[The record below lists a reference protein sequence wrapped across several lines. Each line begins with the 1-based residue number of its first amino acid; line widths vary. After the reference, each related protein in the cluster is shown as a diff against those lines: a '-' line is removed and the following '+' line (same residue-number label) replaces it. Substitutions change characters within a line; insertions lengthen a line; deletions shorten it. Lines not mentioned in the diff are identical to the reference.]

1 MSGIF
6 DTHAHYTDKRFENEF
21 EGGASALL
29 SAVFANGVDKIINV
43 GTNTANNT
51 RVVEMASEYEGMYAA
66 VGIHPSDIDEEVSL
80 EDAIAKLRALL
91 DKRAENKVVALGEIG
106 LDYYWRQ
113 DNKEEQKKFLE
124 AQLTLAEE
132 YSMPVIIHD
141 RDAHGDIFETILRH
155 PNVHG
160 VFHSYSGSP
169 EMARELLRRGWYIS
183 FSGVVT
189 FKNARNVKA
198 AAAVVPLDCFL
209 LETDAPYLSPEPNR
223 GKRNE
228 PSYVRF
234 VAEELAALREMPYEE
249 IAKITTNNAL
259 QIFRL
264 TDE

>member
-198 AAAVVPLDCFL
+198 AAAVVPLDRFL
-209 LETDAPYLSPEPNR
+209 LETDAPYLAPEPWR
-223 GKRNE
+223 GKLNRSDYIASSVRTLAEIHGVTEEKIRDYSHRNACKLF
-228 PSYVRF
+228 S
-234 VAEELAALREMPYEE
+234 
-249 IAKITTNNAL
+249 I
-259 QIFRL
+259 
-264 TDE
+264 

>member
-6 DTHAHYTDKRFENEF
+6 DTHAHYCDKRFENEF

-43 GTNTANNT
+43 GTNTAHNLQ
-51 RVVEMASEYEGMYAA
+51 VIAMASEYEGMYAA
-66 VGIHPSDIDEEVSL
+66 VGIHPSDIDDEVSL
-80 EDAIAKLRALL
+80 EDAISKLRALL

-113 DNKEEQKKFLE
+113 DNKEEQMKVLE
-124 AQLTLAEE
+124 AQLALAEE
-132 YSMPVIIHD
+132 YSIPVIIHD

-155 PNVHG
+155 PNVRG

-198 AAAVVPLDCFL
+198 AAAVVPLDRFL
-209 LETDAPYLSPEPNR
+209 LETDAPYLAPEPWR
-223 GKRNE
+223 GKLNRSDYIASSVHTLAEIHGVTEDEIRDYSHRNACKLF
-228 PSYVRF
+228 SV
-234 VAEELAALREMPYEE
+234 
-249 IAKITTNNAL
+249 
-259 QIFRL
+259 
-264 TDE
+264 

>member
-6 DTHAHYTDKRFENEF
+6 DTHAHYCDKRFENEF

-43 GTNTANNT
+43 GTNTAHNLQ
-51 RVVEMASEYEGMYAA
+51 VIAMASEYEGMYAA
-66 VGIHPSDIDEEVSL
+66 VGIHPSDIDDEVSL
-80 EDAIAKLRALL
+80 EDAISKLRALL

-113 DNKEEQKKFLE
+113 DNKEEQMKFLE
-124 AQLTLAEE
+124 AQLALAEE
-132 YSMPVIIHD
+132 YSIPVIIHD

-155 PNVHG
+155 PNVRG

-198 AAAVVPLDCFL
+198 AAAVVPLDRFL
-209 LETDAPYLSPEPNR
+209 LETDAPYLAPEPWR
-223 GKRNE
+223 GKLNRSDYIASSVRTLAEIHGVTEDKIRDYSHRNACKLF
-228 PSYVRF
+228 SV
-234 VAEELAALREMPYEE
+234 
-249 IAKITTNNAL
+249 
-259 QIFRL
+259 
-264 TDE
+264 

>member
-6 DTHAHYTDKRFENEF
+6 DTHAHYCDKRFENEF

-29 SAVFANGVDKIINV
+29 SAVFANGVDKILNV

-51 RVVEMASEYEGMYAA
+51 RVIAMASEYDGMYAA

-80 EDAIAKLRALL
+80 EDAIANLRTLL
-91 DKRAENKVVALGEIG
+91 DKREEHKIVALGEIG

-113 DNKEEQKKFLE
+113 DNKEEQMKFLE
-124 AQLTLAEE
+124 AQLDLAEE
-132 YSMPVIIHD
+132 YSIPVIIHD
-141 RDAHGDIFETILRH
+141 RDAHGDIFETVLRH
-155 PNVHG
+155 PNVRG

-198 AAAVVPLDCFL
+198 AAAVVPLDRIL
-209 LETDAPYLSPEPNR
+209 LETDAPYLAPEPWR
-223 GKRNE
+223 GKLNR
-228 PSYVRF
+228 SDYIASSVRTL
-234 VAEELAALREMPYEE
+234 AEIHGVTEDE
-249 IAKITTNNAL
+249 IRDNTHKNACKL
-259 QIFRL
+259 FSI
-264 TDE
+264 